1 MTYLHKQNSIFNFIF
16 ETSISATVKDAPAPT
31 GQQSKITYTLD
42 KAKNRYKEITGS
54 DDYTFNTYVDDNQ
67 YIFNNYAPGGYFLD
81 INATYEKT
89 LKIRRDLTLYKG
101 FFNELKNDI
110 NNQPEI
116 SNNTITIQLNPR
128 IIRTGLNFNNE
139 KKRATVKNTIDNIL
153 NKSLEN
159 KQNFKLI
166 VQSMAYILYREKG
179 VNQSSDELIQREHSL
194 ICWSILNQ
202 ASVKGW
208 GSGGSILKVIQSD
221 YTNPEQTVGDLQKMT
236 SVLASPQKNI
246 KRNIL
251 NNFEI
256 FVMAF
261 FDGYINP
268 DIDGVKN
275 WSHVNGLSAFS
286 PFHLPK
292 SIKNQLDPDAFTIG
306 NSLSYKDKNKA
317 AKLYTI
323 TKDNQG
329 YFKIPSTSNGETYTL
344 DGNVIFT
351 L

>member
-1 MTYLHKQNSIFNFIF
+1 MN
-16 ETSISATVKDAPAPT
+16 
-31 GQQSKITYTLD
+31 
-42 KAKNRYKEITGS
+42 KN
-54 DDYTFNTYVDDNQ
+54 
-67 YIFNNYAPGGYFLD
+67 P
-81 INATYEKT
+81 
-89 LKIRRDLTLYKG
+89 
-101 FFNELKNDI
+101 
-110 NNQPEI
+110 
-116 SNNTITIQLNPR
+116 
-128 IIRTGLNFNNE
+128 
-139 KKRATVKNTIDNIL
+139 
-153 NKSLEN
+153 EN

-179 VNQSSDELIQREHSL
+179 VNQFSDELIQREHSL

-208 GSGGSILKVIQSD
+208 GSEGSILKVIQSD
-221 YTNPEQTVGDLQKMT
+221 YTNPEQTVGDLSKMKAA
-236 SVLASPQKNI
+236 LASPQKNI
-246 KRNIL
+246 KRDTF

-292 SIKNQLDPDAFTIG
+292 SVKNQLDPDAFTIG

-323 TKDNQG
+323 TKENQG